1 MAAET
6 LLLDLDG
13 TVWNSRAWYAATI
26 ACLSRSS
33 ASEIANRLE
42 GGAAVAHVA
51 RESGVS
57 AARLARA
64 ARENGTSIDLYECVV
79 ETLYRLRAGTTA
91 IGIVSNL
98 PGWLVRPLLE
108 STGIGTYVTTTVT
121 PVPGV
126 PAKPKPHGIMRVLK
140 KMGRKP
146 DHPATW
152 FVGDGKVD
160 AEAAVAAGV
169 QFAWASYG
177 YETEAPPGTAKV
189 LQGFDDVLR
198 L

>member
-26 ACLSRSS
+26 ACLSS
-33 ASEIANRLE
+33 ASVSEIASRLK
-42 GGAAVAHVA
+42 GGANVARVA

-57 AARLARA
+57 NARLARA

-79 ETLYRLRAGTTA
+79 ETLYRLRARATA

-108 STGIGTYVTTTVT
+108 STGIDAYVSATMT
-121 PVPGV
+121 PRPGV
-126 PAKPKPHGIMRVLK
+126 PAKPKPHGLRRVLEE
-140 KMGRKP
+140 MGRKP
-146 DHPATW
+146 DPATW
-152 FVGDGKVD
+152 FVGDGEAD
-160 AEAAVAAGV
+160 AEAAGAAGV

-177 YETEAPPGTAKV
+177 YETRVPLGTVKV
-189 LQGFDDVLR
+189 LEGFDDVLR

>member
-13 TVWNSRAWYAATI
+13 TVWNSHAWYAATI

-33 ASEIANRLE
+33 ASEIATRLK
-42 GGAAVAHVA
+42 GGATVAHVA

-98 PGWLVRPLLE
+98 PGWLVRPLLK
-108 STGIGTYVTTTVT
+108 STGIDAYVTATVT
-121 PVPGV
+121 PRPGV
-126 PAKPKPHGIMRVLK
+126 PAKPKPHGIMRVLE

-146 DHPATW
+146 DPATW
-152 FVGDGKVD
+152 FVGDGEVD

-189 LQGFDDVLR
+189 LEGFDEVLR